1 MRKTILFLAFLIT
14 TTFSINAQL
23 LWKISGNNSKRDS
36 YLFGT
41 HHVAPT
47 WLIDSVPSMRS
58 AIELADVVIGEMD
71 MMQAQEDIALKL
83 APMMMA
89 PSDST
94 LNKVMTAQQLDSLD
108 NVLRKYTG
116 GQFSVDMVIPL
127 KPAAVT
133 LQIAAMQN
141 MVAFP
146 EFDGTDQLD
155 TKIQQVAV
163 EMGKPIRGFETAEQQ
178 ISMLMSEPISIQAE
192 ALIKAVREDSDAIEK
207 AKLLAQAYLNQDIDT
222 IAKFISEE
230 MDSEGTEKL
239 LTDRNKDW
247 LKQLSEILPKEKAF
261 VAVGV
266 GHLVGKEG
274 LIQQLKKLGYT
285 VQPVY

>member
-23 LWKISGNNSKRDS
+23 LWKISGTNSKRDS

-116 GQFSVDMVIPL
+116 GQFSVDMVTPL
-127 KPAAVT
+127 KPAAVN

-207 AKLLAQAYLNQDIDT
+207 AKSLAQAYLNQDIDT

-266 GHLVGKEG
+266 GHLVGSEG